1 MAGERRRSARVA
13 ILGRLHG
20 HAVSLDIPVKVSDL
34 SLAGMAIETPMPFPV
49 GAIQEFELTL
59 GDETAVVLRG
69 HVVRSHNISPPGA
82 PAVFVTGVQ
91 FVDDEPAE
99 SSEVGQ
105 LIERLD

>member
-20 HAVSLDIPVKVSDL
+20 HAVSLDIPVKVNDL
-34 SLAGMAIETPMPFPV
+34 SLAGMAIETPMPFTI

-59 GDETAVVLRG
+59 GDESAVVLRG
-69 HVVRSHNISPPGA
+69 QVVRSHSSSPPGA
-82 PAVFVTGVQ
+82 PAVFVTGIQ
-91 FVDDEPAE
+91 FIDDEP
-99 SSEVGQ
+99 SDGSEVGQ